1 MDKEPDYKNEW
12 VIGLSD
18 EKEPEI
24 MTFSIPFKKWADDEK
39 NGRLLMSGFFDIA
52 KSITKNNMLLHM
64 KNKHKMGVIN
74 PSNGKVD

>member
-24 MTFSIPFKKWADDEK
+24 MTFSIQFKKWADDEK
-39 NGRLLMSGFFDIA
+39 NGRLLMSGFFDFA
-52 KSITKNNMLLHM
+52 K
-64 KNKHKMGVIN
+64 
-74 PSNGKVD
+74 